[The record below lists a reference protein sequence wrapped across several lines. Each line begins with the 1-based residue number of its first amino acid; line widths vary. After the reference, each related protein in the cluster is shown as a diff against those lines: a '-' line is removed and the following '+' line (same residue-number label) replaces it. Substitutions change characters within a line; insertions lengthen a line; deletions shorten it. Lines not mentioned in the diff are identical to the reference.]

1 MLSTYI
7 DRVRV
12 PRRRHRVEKHA
23 VYAVCTGPAGRE
35 VTLRVGQPVRWG
47 RAIARWQRLN
57 DRRLAVH
64 PGRIRHDGCWY
75 TPRFYEVRAVDPVG
89 RGLGSER
96 HTLAL
101 PVPYRNFHT
110 L

>member
-1 MLSTYI
+1 MVST
-7 DRVRV
+7 
-12 PRRRHRVEKHA
+12 RRRVEKHA